1 MKKSAWFCSMLL
13 LAIGAAQGWQT
24 VLSSHERDLI
34 AEGITIDP
42 QSGDLYVSSIL
53 RRKIV
58 RVNSRGWQDFI
69 GSGQDGFMGGVGL
82 HVDARHR
89 ILWACSGN
97 IMGARYRTGIF
108 AYDLQRKKLWK
119 RFLLPSGPEPR
130 FFNDLAIAADGSVY
144 ITDTMGHCLW
154 KWDRSA
160 AEPVKLSLGDLP
172 YPNGIA
178 LAADP
183 RFLFVAT
190 RQGLKRVDL
199 TGQRTELL
207 AMPAGPDHSMG
218 LDGIAWYR
226 GSIVAVQNGVADK
239 AQCRIVRYHLATDGR
254 SVSRVETID
263 TGNPAFDIPTTLTVD
278 GDRLYVLANSQLDN
292 LDQERL
298 VIRAPERLKPTVI
311 LVYRLRDGAG

>member
-1 MKKSAWFCSMLL
+1 MKKSVWFCSMLL
-13 LAIGAAQGWQT
+13 VALGAAYGGQA
-24 VLSSHERDLI
+24 VLTSHERDLI

-53 RRKIV
+53 RNKIV
-58 RVNSRGWQDFI
+58 RVTSRGWQDFI

-89 ILWACSGN
+89 ILWACCGN

-108 AYDLQRKKLWK
+108 AYDLKSKKLWK

-154 KWDRSA
+154 KWNRTA

-172 YPNGIA
+172 FPNGIA
-178 LAADP
+178 VSPDP

-190 RQGLKRVDL
+190 RHGLKRIDL
-199 TGQRTELL
+199 AAKRTNLL
-207 AMPAGPDHSMG
+207 AMPAGSAPSTG
-218 LDGIAWYR
+218 LDGIVWYR
-226 GSIVAVQNGVADK
+226 GSILAVQNGVADK
-239 AQCRIVRYHLATDGR
+239 AQCRIVRYHLAADGG

-263 TGNPAFDIPTTLTVD
+263 AGNPAFDIPTTLAVH

-292 LDQERL
+292 LDQEKL

-311 LVYRLRDGAG
+311 LVYRLGNGPG